1 MGVLGNPA
9 LVLNADFRPLS
20 YYPLSLCS
28 WQNTVKSV
36 FLDRVLIIKSY
47 DQEGPIYVHVP
58 KEQQKRAITFL
69 NSYVFSSLEWMV
81 DYEILEKIENIGSVE
96 RIRGIQMYALNRL
109 FDYSRLARM
118 IENDQ
123 KNKSLA
129 YSINEMIQDLNK
141 VIWKDLNSNTSI
153 NLYNRNLQKG
163 YVNILFNIMKET
175 KTQSAYSKRNGANI
189 KFDESD
195 IRPVI
200 LSELMSLQKKI
211 KSGLKQVKDKNTKDH
226 LNYLNLLIRKTIENI
241 LTE

>member
-1 MGVLGNPA
+1 M
-9 LVLNADFRPLS
+9 
-20 YYPLSLCS
+20 
-28 WQNTVKSV
+28 
-36 FLDRVLIIKSY
+36 
-47 DQEGPIYVHVP
+47 
-58 KEQQKRAITFL
+58 
-69 NSYVFSSLEWMV
+69 
-81 DYEILEKIENIGSVE
+81 ILP
-96 RIRGIQMYALNRL
+96 
-109 FDYSRLARM
+109 
-118 IENDQ
+118 
-123 KNKSLA
+123 
-129 YSINEMIQDLNK
+129 
-141 VIWKDLNSNTSI
+141 SI